1 MRRFSRIRA
10 PRRIA
15 LPGATSLWR
24 NPYLRVALV
33 VIGAYFLVALAVA
46 PLVYRG
52 SRALP
57 VRVVEALVPYPAL
70 YVNGEPI
77 LLSRVRFEVAAR
89 TTYRERHGLQ
99 ISDADIWKSVLDQ
112 LTERVLYRQDLERK
126 GLRVSQ
132 DEVDTQLDQVVQEAG
147 GRGSLEKYLEDSYGS
162 EVGIA
167 EFRRWLEEAA
177 IEATVQQR
185 VLVSASARHILVSVA
200 GDAPEA
206 IATQRRQRA
215 EEVRS
220 QLAADLS
227 RFAELAR
234 EYSDDASTRD
244 AGGNIGTTTRGNET
258 PVYSADFENAL
269 FTLPIGE
276 LSQPVRSGYG
286 WHLIVVDERDG
297 SIDQS
302 PRQYLEGLR
311 STSNI
316 RVLTTNP

>member
-1 MRRFSRIRA
+1 MPGGFSV
-10 PRRIA
+10 
-15 LPGATSLWR
+15 WR
-24 NPYLRVALV
+24 NPYSRAALIF
-33 VIGAYFLVALAVA
+33 IGAYFLVALALA
-46 PLVYRG
+46 PLVYGG

-57 VRVVEALVPYPAL
+57 VRAAEALVPYPAL
-70 YVNGEPI
+70 YVNGDPI

-89 TTYRERHGLQ
+89 VTYRERHGLQ
-99 ISDADIWKSVLDQ
+99 TSDSEIWKSVLDQ
-112 LTERVLYRQDLERK
+112 LTERALYRQDLNRK

-132 DEVDTQLDQVVQEAG
+132 DEIDTQLDQVIQEAG
-147 GRGSLEKYLEDSYGS
+147 GRGALERYLADSYGS
-162 EVGIA
+162 NVGIA

-185 VLVSASARHILVSVA
+185 VLVSASARHILISVA
-200 GDAPEA
+200 ANAPEG
-206 IATQRRQRA
+206 IAAQRRQRA
-215 EEVRS
+215 DEVRA

-244 AGGNIGTTTRGNET
+244 AGGNIGTTTRGNDA
-258 PVYSADFENAL
+258 PVYSAEFENAL

-311 STSNI
+311 STSSI
-316 RVLTTNP
+316 RVLIKTP

>member
-1 MRRFSRIRA
+1 MRRFRRIRA
-10 PRRIA
+10 PRRIQM
-15 LPGATSLWR
+15 PGGFSLWR
-24 NPYLRVALV
+24 NPYARVALIS
-33 VIGAYFLVALAVA
+33 IGAYFLLAIALA
-46 PLVYRG
+46 PLVYGG

-57 VRVVEALVPYPAL
+57 VRAVEALVPYPAL

-89 TTYRERHGLQ
+89 VTYRERHGLQ
-99 ISDADIWKSVLDQ
+99 TSDSEIWKSVLDQ
-112 LTERVLYRQDLERK
+112 LTERALYRQDLNRK

-132 DEVDTQLDQVVQEAG
+132 DEIDTQLDQVIQEAG
-147 GRGSLEKYLEDSYGS
+147 GRGSLERYLADSYGS
-162 EVGIA
+162 NVGIA

-185 VLVSASARHILVSVA
+185 VLVSASARHILISVA
-200 GDAPEA
+200 ANAPEG
-206 IATQRRQRA
+206 IAAQRRQRA
-215 EEVRS
+215 DEVRA

-244 AGGNIGTTTRGNET
+244 AGGNIGTTTRGNDA
-258 PVYSADFENAL
+258 PVYSAEFENAL

-311 STSNI
+311 STSSI
-316 RVLTTNP
+316 RVLIETP